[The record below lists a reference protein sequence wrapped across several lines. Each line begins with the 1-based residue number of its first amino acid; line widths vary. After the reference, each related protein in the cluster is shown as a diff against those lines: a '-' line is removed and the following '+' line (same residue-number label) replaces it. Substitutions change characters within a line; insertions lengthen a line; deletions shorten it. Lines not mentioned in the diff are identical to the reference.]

1 MGQER
6 EDYNA
11 PTGLRQLPRI
21 LKWPIGVQTS
31 PLNVLPCADDQTTSE
46 ARIRGRQ
53 VRVASRPIA
62 GPLPLQTDITARS
75 LHAESCG
82 LEPKA
87 ASVQVE

>member
-6 EDYNA
+6 ANCNA

-21 LKWPIGVQTS
+21 FEWPIGVKTS
-31 PLNVLPCADDQTTSE
+31 PLNVLPCADDRTTSE

-75 LHAESCG
+75 LHAEPYG
-82 LEPKA
+82 LEPKV
-87 ASVQVE
+87 ASAQVE